1 MFITRASRHDRA
13 DIEEFLESEG
23 WTGANLRNGAT
34 FFARDGGVVGCLRL
48 VEVEPRAV
56 VVEDM
61 VVAGARRRE
70 GIGRSL
76 MQAAMNS
83 RGGTLYLCCHDEHI
97 AFYEKFGFAQVEEAE
112 LPEPVRSYLIE
123 AGDLP
128 SSEEHPHLFMRA
140 R

>member
-13 DIEEFLESEG
+13 DIEEFLEGEG

-61 VVAGARRRE
+61 VVARARRRE

-83 RGGTLYLCCHDEHI
+83 RGGTLYVRCAEDLVA
-97 AFYEKFGFAQVEEAE
+97 AFERLGFARVDDGDV
-112 LPEPVRSYLIE
+112 PPSVRSHMAAASRSGGVALK
-123 AGDLP
+123 
-128 SSEEHPHLFMRA
+128 A

>member
-1 MFITRASRHDRA
+1 
-13 DIEEFLESEG
+13 
-23 WTGANLRNGAT
+23 
-34 FFARDGGVVGCLRL
+34 
-48 VEVEPRAV
+48 
-56 VVEDM
+56 
-61 VVAGARRRE
+61 
-70 GIGRSL
+70 
-76 MQAAMNS
+76 MNS

-97 AFYEKFGFAQVEEAE
+97 AFYEKFGFVQVEEAE

>member
-13 DIEEFLESEG
+13 DIQAFLEAHDWEADL
-23 WTGANLRNGAT
+23 TKGAT
-34 FFARDGGVVGCLRL
+34 FFARDGGVVGSVRL
-48 VEVEPRAV
+48 IEVEPRV
-56 VVEDM
+56 VVIDDM
-61 VVAGARRRE
+61 VVDAGRRRE
-70 GIGRSL
+70 GIGRAL

-97 AFYEKFGFAQVEEAE
+97 AFYEKFGFVQVEEAE